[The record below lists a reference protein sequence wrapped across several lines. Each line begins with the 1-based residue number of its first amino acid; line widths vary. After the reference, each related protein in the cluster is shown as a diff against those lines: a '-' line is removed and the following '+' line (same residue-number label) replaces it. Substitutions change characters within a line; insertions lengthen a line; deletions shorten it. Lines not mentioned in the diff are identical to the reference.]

1 MKLKCV
7 TCSGANEHTNVEKLV
22 DLFYNYNDR
31 ASIGIQVSGKKA
43 SFGMARYWWIK
54 ALHYHLKEQEINLNI
69 ALHLNLDW
77 VERFCSGDVPDEV
90 EHFLSL
96 NFADGEPFIRT
107 IQLNFMIGR
116 EERPKVETVARMIKK
131 YPDQTFVLSYNDANA
146 EFIKQLYATDVR
158 FELLYDSSFGE
169 GIVPKN
175 RLAPVFADIPQGYAG
190 GLSPENVAEEI
201 DKINKVIPSNGQ
213 FSIDA
218 EGKLKGE
225 DGHFS
230 LERCRNFLN
239 EASKRIQL
247 IEDKKTHGL
256 F

>member
-31 ASIGIQVSGKKA
+31 ASIGIQVSGDNA
-43 SFGMARYWWIK
+43 SFGMARFWWIK

-77 VERFCSGDVPDEV
+77 VERFCTGDVPDEV
-90 EHFLSL
+90 QHFLGL
-96 NFADGEPFIRT
+96 NYSDGDPFIRT
-107 IQLNFMIGR
+107 IQLNFMIKHKDDL
-116 EERPKVETVARMIKK
+116 KVETVGRMIKK

-146 EFIKQLYATDVR
+146 SFIKKLYDAGVK
-158 FELLYDSSFGE
+158 FELLYDSSFGG
-169 GIVPKN
+169 GIVPEN
-175 RLAPVFADIPQGYAG
+175 RLPPVFSDIPQGYAG

-201 DKINKVIPSNGQ
+201 DKISKVIPANGQ

-218 EGKLKGE
+218 EYKLKGE
-225 DGHFS
+225 DGNFS

-239 EASKRIQL
+239 EASKRIL
-247 IEDKKTHGL
+247 LHEKKSTHGL